1 MNIMNKKPYT
11 ATAVP
16 LGYSYNS
23 AGHLV
28 PTDLISEIDKTR
40 DALVLEI
47 VEKVRDLREIMANF
61 KEDTLADIGAFVELS
76 AEKYDVKLGG
86 AKGNVTLC
94 SFDGQYQI
102 KLSQADVK
110 IFDERIHAAKELVDI
125 CIHKWTEG
133 SRIEIKA
140 LVEHAF
146 QTDKEGNISIARIY
160 SLLQLDIED
169 SQWQQAM
176 KALRESMQV
185 VSTKAYLRIYR
196 RAQPGGKYE
205 QLSLD
210 LAAL

>member
-1 MNIMNKKPYT
+1 MTTNSI
-11 ATAVP
+11 P
-16 LGYSYNS
+16 LGYLRNT
-23 AGHLV
+23 AGPLV
-28 PTDLISEIDKTR
+28 PSELIREIAKTR

-47 VEKVRDLREIMANF
+47 VEKVLDLRAIMADF
-61 KEDTLADIGAFVELS
+61 KVDTLGDIGAFVELS
-76 AEKYDVKLGG
+76 AEKYGVKLGG
-86 AKGNVTLC
+86 VKGNVTLC
-94 SFDGQYQI
+94 SFDGQYQL

-146 QTDKEGNISIARIY
+146 QTDKEGNISIGRIY
-160 SLLQLDIED
+160 SLLQLDIADE
-169 SQWQQAM
+169 QWQQAM

-196 RAQPGGKYE
+196 RDQPGGKYE

>member
-1 MNIMNKKPYT
+1 MPSKKPTLST
-11 ATAVP
+11 AP
-16 LGYSYNS
+16 LGYAFNS
-23 AGHLV
+23 SGHLV
-28 PTDLISEIDKTR
+28 PNELVSAIDKTR
-40 DALVLEI
+40 DALVREI
-47 VEKVRDLREIMANF
+47 VEKVEDLRSIMADF
-61 KEDTLADIGAFVELS
+61 KTDTLADIGAFVELS

-86 AKGNVTLC
+86 LKGNLTLC
-94 SFDGQYQI
+94 SFDGRYQL
-102 KLSQADVK
+102 KLQQAEIK

-146 QTDKEGNISIARIY
+146 QTDKEGNISTGRIY
-160 SLLQLDIED
+160 ALLQLDIQD

-176 KALRESMQV
+176 KALRESIQV
-185 VSTKAYLRIYR
+185 VSTKAYLRIYH
-196 RAQPGGKYE
+196 RAQPGAKYE

>member
-1 MNIMNKKPYT
+1 MTTNSI
-11 ATAVP
+11 P
-16 LGYSYNS
+16 LGYLRNT

-28 PTDLISEIDKTR
+28 PSELISEIDKTR

-47 VEKVRDLREIMANF
+47 VEKVLDLRAIMADF
-61 KEDTLADIGAFVELS
+61 KVDTLGDIGAFVELS
-76 AEKYDVKLGG
+76 AEKYGVKLGG
-86 AKGNVTLC
+86 VKGNVTLC
-94 SFDGQYQI
+94 SFDGQYQL

-133 SRIEIKA
+133 SRVEIKA

-146 QTDKEGNISIARIY
+146 QTDKEGNISIGRIY
-160 SLLQLDIED
+160 SLLQLDIADE
-169 SQWQQAM
+169 QWQQAM

-196 RAQPGGKYE
+196 RDKPGGKYE

>member
-1 MNIMNKKPYT
+1 MSKSIIPVRT
-11 ATAVP
+11 AP
-16 LGYSYNS
+16 EGYLYNT

-28 PTDLISEIDKTR
+28 PIDLISEMDKTR
-40 DALVLEI
+40 DALVMEI
-47 VEKVRDLREIMANF
+47 IEKVVDLRDILTDF
-61 KEDTLADIGAFVELS
+61 KTDTLADIGAFVELS

-86 AKGNVTLC
+86 LKGNVTLC

-102 KLSQADVK
+102 KLSQADIK

-133 SRIEIKA
+133 SRVEIKA

-169 SQWQQAM
+169 KQWQQAM
-176 KALRESMQV
+176 RALRESMQV
-185 VSTKAYLRIYR
+185 VSTKSYLRIYKR
-196 RAQPGGKYE
+196 EKPGSKYE

>member
-1 MNIMNKKPYT
+1 MSIMNKKPNT
-11 ATAVP
+11 VTVVP
-16 LGYSYNS
+16 LGYSFNAS
-23 AGHLV
+23 GHLV

-47 VEKVRDLREIMANF
+47 VEKVRDLRELMADF

-76 AEKYDVKLGG
+76 AEKYGVKLGG
-86 AKGNVTLC
+86 VKGNLTLC

-102 KLSQADVK
+102 KLTQADIK

-133 SRIEIKA
+133 SRVEIKA

-146 QTDKEGNISIARIY
+146 QTDKEGNISMGRIY
-160 SLLQLDIED
+160 SLLQLDIVDE
-169 SQWQQAM
+169 QWQQAM

-185 VSTKAYLRIYR
+185 VNTKAYLRIYR
-196 RAQPGGKYE
+196 RDQPGGKYE